1 MFDYTEE
8 QRALKK
14 TIGDF
19 AEKEI
24 APHITEWDEKATFS
38 RDLLKKAADLG
49 LTAIAVPEEYG
60 GTGLDYFNFVLIL
73 EEFATRVGGPG
84 GFLII
89 HNSCENLICQQG
101 TEEQRQKFLPSLVS
115 GDHLGAIA
123 ITEPN
128 AGSDVSNIQTSAVLD
143 GDAYVLNGSKC
154 FISHGGEAQVLIV
167 VAKTDKQAKGMGGI
181 STFIVTSDT
190 PGFTVGKKEDQ
201 MGARYHASYSLSF
214 DDCRI
219 PKENLLGAENKGMM
233 VLSHALDEGRIGIA
247 STALGIG
254 QAALNAAVKYS
265 KERVQFGRPIAS
277 FQGLQFMMADM
288 ATELQAARLL
298 TYNAATLLDKGDS
311 SASQATAMAKMY
323 SSDAAMRATINAV
336 QIFGGYG
343 YMKEYTVER
352 YMREAKALQIVEGAN
367 EIQRIIIA
375 RELLK

>member
-1 MFDYTEE
+1 
-8 QRALKK
+8 
-14 TIGDF
+14 
-19 AEKEI
+19 
-24 APHITEWDEKATFS
+24 
-38 RDLLKKAADLG
+38 
-49 LTAIAVPEEYG
+49 
-60 GTGLDYFNFVLIL
+60 
-73 EEFATRVGGPG
+73 
-84 GFLII
+84 
-89 HNSCENLICQQG
+89 
-101 TEEQRQKFLPSLVS
+101 
-115 GDHLGAIA
+115 
-123 ITEPN
+123 
-128 AGSDVSNIQTSAVLD
+128 
-143 GDAYVLNGSKC
+143 
-154 FISHGGEAQVLIV
+154 
-167 VAKTDKQAKGMGGI
+167 
-181 STFIVTSDT
+181 
-190 PGFTVGKKEDQ
+190 
-201 MGARYHASYSLSF
+201 
-214 DDCRI
+214 
-219 PKENLLGAENKGMM
+219 MM
-233 VLSHALDEGRIGIA
+233 VLGHALDEGRIGIA